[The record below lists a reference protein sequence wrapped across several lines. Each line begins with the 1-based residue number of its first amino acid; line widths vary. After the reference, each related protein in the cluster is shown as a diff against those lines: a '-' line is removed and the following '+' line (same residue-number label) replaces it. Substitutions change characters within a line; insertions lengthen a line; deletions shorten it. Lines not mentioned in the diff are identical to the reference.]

1 MKGANTDSEYKY
13 EVQALWTRG
22 RAGIA
27 GSPSIS
33 PMIDFAAPP
42 EFNGEPR
49 KWTPE
54 HFLVAAVVSCFLVTF
69 RAIAEISKVELLEL
83 EVGAEGVL
91 KPQQQGWRFSQ
102 INLRPAITVGR
113 EQDRDLAMK
122 ALKKA
127 EQSCLVARALNFP
140 LTVQAS
146 VRVEVPALTA

>member
-1 MKGANTDSEYKY
+1 MDSEYKY
-13 EVQALWTRG
+13 EVQAWWTRA

-33 PMIDFAAPP
+33 PMMDFAAPP
-42 EFNGEPR
+42 EFKGEPG

-69 RAIAEISKVELLEL
+69 RAIAEMSKVELLEL

-91 KPQQQGWRFSQ
+91 KPQPQGWRFSQ
-102 INLRPAITVGR
+102 VNLRPALTVGR

-122 ALKKA
+122 ALRKA

-140 LTVQAS
+140 VTMEAS